1 MSKIHPSA
9 LIDPAA
15 EIAADVSI
23 GPYSIIGPKVRI
35 GGACEIGP
43 HVVITGRTTLGENN
57 RVFQFSSLGDEPQD
71 KKYQGEDT
79 ELIIG
84 NNNTI
89 REQCT
94 LNRGTI
100 QGGGKTI
107 IGNDNWL
114 MACVHIA
121 HDCVVGNHT
130 VFANNSALAG
140 HVVVED
146 WAILSGYSLVHQ
158 FCTIG
163 RHSLMSFGSHIN
175 RSVPPY
181 VMVSS
186 EKSRPRGINTEGLRR
201 RGFTTEQIQRLRQ
214 AYRILYRA
222 GLSLEEAQQKLI
234 ELAAEGEEVQ
244 ALVDFLANTERS
256 FLH

>member
-1 MSKIHPSA
+1 MSIHSSA
-9 LIDPAA
+9 IVDPAA
-15 EIAADVSI
+15 QLDDDVSV
-23 GPYSIIGPKVRI
+23 GPYSIIGPQVRI
-35 GGACEIGP
+35 GAGTRIGP
-43 HVVITGRTTLGENN
+43 HVVISGRTTIGRDN
-57 RVFQFSSLGDEPQD
+57 RIFQFSSIGDEPQD

-84 NNNTI
+84 DGNTI

-94 LNRGTI
+94 LNRGTM
-100 QGGGKTI
+100 QGGGVTR
-107 IGNDNWL
+107 IGDDNWL

-121 HDCVVGNHT
+121 HDCIVGNHT

-158 FCTIG
+158 FCIIG

-186 EKSRPRGINTEGLRR
+186 DKARPRGINTEGLRR
-201 RGFTTEQIQRLRQ
+201 RGFNSEQILRLRQ
-214 AYRILYRA
+214 AYRILYRS
-222 GLSLEEAQQKLI
+222 GLSQEEAQQQL
-234 ELAAEGEEVQ
+234 EQLAQDGEEIKP
-244 ALVDFLANTERS
+244 LLDFLQRTERGY
-256 FLH
+256 LQ

>member
-1 MSKIHPSA
+1 MSIHPTA
-9 LIDPAA
+9 IVDPRAQL
-15 EIAADVSI
+15 AADVEI
-23 GPYSIIGPKVRI
+23 GPYSVIGPQVTI
-35 GGACEIGP
+35 GAGSRIGP
-43 HVVITGRTTLGENN
+43 HVVVSGRTTIGENN
-57 RVFQFSSLGDEPQD
+57 RIFQFSSIGDEPQD
-71 KKYQGEDT
+71 KKYDGEDT

-84 NNNTI
+84 NSNTI

-100 QGGGKTI
+100 QGGGITK
-107 IGNDNWL
+107 IGDDNWL

-121 HDCVVGNHT
+121 HDCIIGNHT

-181 VMVSS
+181 VVVSS
-186 EKSRPRGINTEGLRR
+186 DKSRPRGVNVEGLKR
-201 RGFTTEQIQRLRQ
+201 RGFNTEQIGRVRQ
-214 AYRILYRA
+214 AYRLLYRS
-222 GLSLEEAQQKLI
+222 GLSLEEARLQLR
-234 ELAAEGEEVQ
+234 ELAADGPEIQVM
-244 ALVDFLANTERS
+244 LDFLDQTERGI
-256 FLH
+256 LH